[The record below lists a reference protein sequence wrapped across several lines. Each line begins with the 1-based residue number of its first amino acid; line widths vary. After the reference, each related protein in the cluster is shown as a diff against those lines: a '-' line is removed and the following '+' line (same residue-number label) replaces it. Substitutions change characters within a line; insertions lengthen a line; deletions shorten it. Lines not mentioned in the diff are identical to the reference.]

1 MTQED
6 RHWQQHLTA
15 SVVGCRLC
23 FPPIKQPTYMEKV
36 ELIKSFKTGENLAY
50 TEEELVEWLRKVIN
64 IYGLE
69 KDASQMITIIL
80 EKDAG

>member
-36 ELIKSFKTGENLAY
+36 ELIKSFKTGENLGLYRGRVSRVAKKGNQY
-50 TEEELVEWLRKVIN
+50 LRLGKGCKPDDHD
-64 IYGLE
+64 Y
-69 KDASQMITIIL
+69 S
-80 EKDAG
+80 